1 MVQIKKFRLELV
13 KESNVRYDLDDKKA
27 TSPDSV
33 YKIGE
38 MIFNFSSQ
46 AEEIFAILCLD
57 TKNNVT
63 GAFEVSRGALNSSI
77 VHPREVFKRAILN
90 NAASIMLLHN
100 HPSGE
105 PSPSHEDIVMT
116 NRLDECGKLLGIRVL
131 DHVIYGDSFYS
142 FKEEGVL

>member
-1 MVQIKKFRLELV
+1 MIQIKKFRLELV
-13 KESNVRYDLDDKKA
+13 KESNFRYDVDDKKA
-27 TSPDSV
+27 NSPDSV

-63 GAFEVSRGALNSSI
+63 GAFEVSRGTLNSSI

-90 NAASIMLLHN
+90 NAASIILLHN

-105 PSPSHEDIVMT
+105 PRPSHEDIRMT
-116 NRLDECGKLLGIRVL
+116 NRLDECGKLLGITVI

-142 FKEEGVL
+142 FKEEGLL

>member
-13 KESNVRYDLDDKKA
+13 RESNVRYDLDDKKV

-38 MIFNFSSQ
+38 TIFNFSSQ

-63 GAFEVSRGALNSSI
+63 GAFEVSRGTLSSSI

-90 NAASIMLLHN
+90 NAASIILLHN

-105 PSPSHEDIVMT
+105 PQPSHEDIVMT

-131 DHVIYGDSFYS
+131 DHVIYGNSFYS
-142 FKEEGVL
+142 FKEEGML

>member
-13 KESNVRYDLDDKKA
+13 KESNVRYDLDDKKV

-38 MIFNFSSQ
+38 TIFNFSSQ

-90 NAASIMLLHN
+90 NAASIILLHN

-105 PSPSHEDIVMT
+105 PQPSHEDITMT
-116 NRLDECGKLLGIRVL
+116 NRIDECGKLLGIRVL
-131 DHVIYGDSFYS
+131 DHIIYGDYFYS
-142 FKEEGVL
+142 FKEEGML

>member
-1 MVQIKKFRLELV
+1 MKQITKFRLELV
-13 KESNVRYDLDDKKA
+13 KESNMKYDLDSKKA
-27 TSPDSV
+27 GSPENV
-33 YKIGE
+33 FEIGE

-63 GAFEVSRGALNSSI
+63 GAFEVSRGALSSSI

-90 NAASIMLLHN
+90 NAASIILLHN

-105 PSPSHEDIVMT
+105 PQPSHEDITMT

-142 FKEEGVL
+142 FKEEGML